1 MMYHVMIIE
10 DDPMVASI
18 NRQYVEA
25 TPSFQT
31 DRVFK
36 SGTEA
41 LEYLKDHTTDLII
54 LDYYTPL
61 MNGDVFIDRLHAMG
75 KTPAIIM
82 VTSANDTDIVRS
94 LLSRGVLDYL
104 VKPFE
109 YARFRTALE
118 RFAAQQEYL
127 RGARPSLSQNAVD
140 QVVAGPDPAAESV
153 PQLSMVLNYATLN
166 MIRRFLA
173 EHPEGL
179 FTSEQIA
186 KQIHLSRITI
196 RRYMNYLVDIGEIV
210 SSIDYKTGGRP
221 SIQYSLGRRNYT
233 L

>member
-1 MMYHVMIIE
+1 
-10 DDPMVASI
+10 MVASI

-118 RFAAQQEYL
+118 RFA
-127 RGARPSLSQNAVD
+127 SLSQNAID
-140 QVVAGPDPAAESV
+140 QLFAGPDPAADSV
-153 PQLSMVLNYATLN
+153 PQLSKGLNEATLN

>member
-36 SGTEA
+36 SGAEA

-82 VTSANDTDIVRS
+82 VSSANDTDIVRS

-127 RGARPSLSQNAVD
+127 QGARPSLSQNAID
-140 QVVAGPDPAAESV
+140 QLFAGPFTRSWATTAPYPALSW
-153 PQLSMVLNYATLN
+153 PQ
-166 MIRRFLA
+166 RF
-173 EHPEGL
+173 PPISPSSPGRSFP
-179 FTSEQIA
+179 FTR
-186 KQIHLSRITI
+186 LCW
-196 RRYMNYLVDIGEIV
+196 
-210 SSIDYKTGGRP
+210 SSCW
-221 SIQYSLGRRNYT
+221 
-233 L
+233 

>member
-1 MMYHVMIIE
+1 
-10 DDPMVASI
+10 
-18 NRQYVEA
+18 
-25 TPSFQT
+25 
-31 DRVFK
+31 
-36 SGTEA
+36 
-41 LEYLKDHTTDLII
+41 
-54 LDYYTPL
+54 

-75 KTPAIIM
+75 KTPAVIM

-109 YARFRTALE
+109 YARFRSALE

-127 RGARPSLSQNAVD
+127 QGARSSLSQSAID
-140 QVVAGPDPAAESV
+140 QLFAGPDPTADSV
-153 PQLSMVLNYATLN
+153 PQLSKGLNEATLS

-173 EHPEGL
+173 DHPEGL

-186 KQIHLSRITI
+186 EQIHLSRITI

-221 SIQYSLGRRNYT
+221 SIQYSLGRRDRT

>member
-61 MNGDVFIDRLHAMG
+61 MNGDIFIDRLHAMG

-118 RFAAQQEYL
+118 RFAQQEYL
-127 RGARPSLSQNAVD
+127 RGARPSLSQNAID
-140 QVVAGPDPAAESV
+140 QLFAGPDPAADSV
-153 PQLSMVLNYATLN
+153 PQLSKGLNEATLN

-186 KQIHLSRITI
+186 EQIHLSRITI

-233 L
+233 F

>member
-61 MNGDVFIDRLHAMG
+61 MNGYIHRPAPCHG
-75 KTPAIIM
+75 KN
-82 VTSANDTDIVRS
+82 SCNHH
-94 LLSRGVLDYL
+94 GH
-104 VKPFE
+104 
-109 YARFRTALE
+109 
-118 RFAAQQEYL
+118 L
-127 RGARPSLSQNAVD
+127 RQ
-140 QVVAGPDPAAESV
+140 
-153 PQLSMVLNYATLN
+153 
-166 MIRRFLA
+166 
-173 EHPEGL
+173 
-179 FTSEQIA
+179 
-186 KQIHLSRITI
+186 
-196 RRYMNYLVDIGEIV
+196 
-210 SSIDYKTGGRP
+210 
-221 SIQYSLGRRNYT
+221 
-233 L
+233 

>member
-1 MMYHVMIIE
+1 
-10 DDPMVASI
+10 
-18 NRQYVEA
+18 
-25 TPSFQT
+25 
-31 DRVFK
+31 
-36 SGTEA
+36 
-41 LEYLKDHTTDLII
+41 
-54 LDYYTPL
+54 
-61 MNGDVFIDRLHAMG
+61 MG

-109 YARFRTALE
+109 YARFRSALE

-127 RGARPSLSQNAVD
+127 QGARPSLSQNAID
-140 QVVAGPDPAAESV
+140 QLFAGPDPAADSV
-153 PQLSMVLNYATLN
+153 PQLSKGLNEATLN

-173 EHPEGL
+173 EHPEDL

-186 KQIHLSRITI
+186 EQIHLSRITI

>member
-1 MMYHVMIIE
+1 
-10 DDPMVASI
+10 
-18 NRQYVEA
+18 
-25 TPSFQT
+25 
-31 DRVFK
+31 
-36 SGTEA
+36 
-41 LEYLKDHTTDLII
+41 
-54 LDYYTPL
+54 
-61 MNGDVFIDRLHAMG
+61 
-75 KTPAIIM
+75 M

-118 RFAAQQEYL
+118 RFAAQPGISAGL
-127 RGARPSLSQNAVD
+127 PRPSLSQNAID
-140 QVVAGPDPAAESV
+140 QLFAGPDPAADSV
-153 PQLSMVLNYATLN
+153 PQLSKGLNEATLN

-173 EHPEGL
+173 EHPEDL

-186 KQIHLSRITI
+186 EQIHLSRITI

-233 L
+233 F